1 MYVYAFM
8 YVCMYANIRTDLRF
22 VIVFCAFFLF
32 TCYQYWLFTCQWH
45 CERKREGESQ
55 LRVHMSL
62 SLEKYYCFLRYITT
76 KYAAI
81 PNVLS
86 LSLFLYFCLCLSLC
100 LREVTVLIGGVGCAV
115 IIEQANWRLH
125 KYATHT
131 HTHTCWYVWMFS
143 CHLSL
148 VCLFAT
154 PTKKII
160 CDLHFVVAVC
170 LCTLLCVN
178 AFFTYNKT
186 KTKTKSTS
194 NAYCIIPFRLFA
206 VV

>member
-8 YVCMYANIRTDLRF
+8 YVCICKYTYGLTLCYSF
-22 VIVFCAFFLF
+22 LCFFLF

-45 CERKREGESQ
+45 CECEREGASQ

-86 LSLFLYFCLCLSLC
+86 LSLRLSFCLCLCLC

-131 HTHTCWYVWMFS
+131 QYTHAHVGMYECSAVICRWF
-143 CHLSL
+143 
-148 VCLFAT
+148 VCLRR
-154 PTKKII
+154 PQKKNY
-160 CDLHFVVAVC
+160 L
-170 LCTLLCVN
+170 
-178 AFFTYNKT
+178 
-186 KTKTKSTS
+186 
-194 NAYCIIPFRLFA
+194 
-206 VV
+206 

>member
-8 YVCMYANIRTDLRF
+8 YVCICKYTYGLTLCYSF
-22 VIVFCAFFLF
+22 LCFFLF

-45 CERKREGESQ
+45 CECKREGESQ

-131 HTHTCWYVWMFS
+131 HTHM
-143 CHLSL
+143 L
-148 VCLFAT
+148 VCMNVQLS
-154 PTKKII
+154 
-160 CDLHFVVAVC
+160 FVVGLFVC
-170 LCTLLCVN
+170 DAHKKKLSVICTLLLLSACVC
-178 AFFTYNKT
+178 FCVWMHFSLTT
-186 KTKTKSTS
+186 KQKQKQRAQATHI
-194 NAYCIIPFRLFA
+194 A
-206 VV
+206 